1 MDDNRLFKTN
11 IAQPKDSVAKAV
23 NELASALTKT
33 TMQLK
38 GDKGETGSQ
47 GPKGEKGD
55 KGDKGDQGPQGKQ
68 GLKGDKGDQGLK
80 GDTGAIGAQGPKGDK
95 GDKGDQGLKGDK
107 GDKGERGLQGPKGDK
122 GERGERGYSGQG
134 GQRGIPGK
142 GVPDGG
148 TTGQALKKAS
158 NADYDTTWDNVVT
171 EVTATG
177 NDGISTNVVNGTTT
191 PAITLGLTDITPD
204 SVTTDYIDLNLTPD
218 PAVTQA
224 EGRMY
229 WNNNDG
235 TVNIGMPGSGGVN
248 LQVGQELF
256 LRARNTTGSTVTNG
270 QVVYINGSSGNRPTI
285 ALADASTA
293 ATSDGV
299 IGLAT
304 EDITNNQ
311 NGYVTVFGLV
321 RDIDTSAF
329 DDGDVLYLSETA
341 GALTNV
347 EPVSPAHAVRVGECV
362 NSHASVGVVLVNVNT
377 GEHLGDLHDVNLSS
391 VTDGQALVYND
402 TSGLWENSSISSVVS
417 DTRRNLLTTTPDNN
431 TLAYATDTK
440 QFYIYNNKWFAIS
453 NITGVP
459 NERTSSQINAGV
471 FQSSSETSGYS
482 SKYISGKGISN
493 SSIGGFDDTNYA
505 VKNGAIRYNDISK
518 QFQVYIDEWKALRAL
533 SPSEVVNITVY
544 TALRQKDG
552 KGRFMVQHGYINAGA
567 LASSYLIDGGSF

>member
-1 MDDNRLFKTN
+1 MTTQVTINEN
-11 IAQPKDSVAKAV
+11 IYAVTVADASSITV
-23 NELASALTKT
+23 NETVNQVSVTAANTVVS
-33 TMQLK
+33 
-38 GDKGETGSQ
+38 
-47 GPKGEKGD
+47 
-55 KGDKGDQGPQGKQ
+55 
-68 GLKGDKGDQGLK
+68 
-80 GDTGAIGAQGPKGDK
+80 GA
-95 GDKGDQGLKGDK
+95 
-107 GDKGERGLQGPKGDK
+107 
-122 GERGERGYSGQG
+122 
-134 GQRGIPGK
+134 
-142 GVPDGG
+142 G
-148 TTGQALKKAS
+148 T
-158 NADYDTTWDNVVT
+158 VT
-171 EVTATG
+171 SVSATG
-177 NDGISTNVVNGTTT
+177 NDGISANVANPTTT
-191 PAITLGLTDITPD
+191 PAITLGLGDITPD
-204 SVTTDYIDLNLTPD
+204 SVTTDYLDLNLAPD
-218 PAVTQA
+218 PAVTRA
-224 EGRMY
+224 DGRLW
-229 WNNNDG
+229 WNADDG
-235 TVNIGMPGSGGVN
+235 TVNIGLPGSGGVN
-248 LQVGQELF
+248 LQVGQEIH
-256 LRARNTTGSTVTNG
+256 LRARNTSGAQIDNG
-270 QVVYINGSSGNRPTI
+270 QVVYISGASGNRPTI
-285 ALADASTA
+285 ALADASNA

-299 IGLAT
+299 IGIAT
-304 EDITNNQ
+304 QDIADNQ
-311 NGYVTVFGLV
+311 NGYVTTFGLV
-321 RDIDTSAF
+321 RGIDTSAF
-329 DDGDVLYLSETA
+329 SEGDVLYLSETA
-341 GALTNV
+341 GAITATA
-347 EPVSPAHAVRVGECV
+347 PASPAHAVKVGECV

-552 KGRFMVQHGYINAGA
+552 KGRFMVQHGFINAGA